1 MLLLAKLILVP
12 TLIAAVTLAARRWG
26 PHIAG
31 LLTSLPVVGG
41 PILVIYAL
49 EQGGVF
55 AARAAE
61 ATLLGLIAVV
71 AFCIAYA
78 TVAMRTRWPLS
89 VLSGWLA
96 FTFATA
102 LLYFTRFPLI
112 VDLAITFAVLLTSCR
127 LLPTVPAEDSSSK
140 KNPVWDL
147 PLRML
152 AAGTL
157 VLVLT
162 AVADRLGPNL
172 SGVLTPFPIATA
184 IFAGFTHAQRGL
196 PALMKFF
203 HAFIP
208 GLTGFAT
215 FCFVLAIAL
224 PALGLWPAL
233 GCALVTQFPVQF
245 AVLLLGNNRRESK
258 PSAA

>member
-26 PHIAG
+26 PRVAG

-49 EQGGVF
+49 EQGDVF

-78 TVAMRTRWPLS
+78 TVAMRARWPLS

-96 FTFATA
+96 FTVVTA

-112 VDLAITFAVLLTSCR
+112 VDLAIAFAVLLTSGR
-127 LLPTVPAEDSSSK
+127 LLPAAIPAE
-140 KNPVWDL
+140 
-147 PLRML
+147 
-152 AAGTL
+152 AAGCG
-157 VLVLT
+157 
-162 AVADRLGPNL
+162 ADRGDDGRSPRHGGRGPLVRGHRRLGQGGP
-172 SGVLTPFPIATA
+172 
-184 IFAGFTHAQRGL
+184 RG
-196 PALMKFF
+196 P
-203 HAFIP
+203 
-208 GLTGFAT
+208 
-215 FCFVLAIAL
+215 
-224 PALGLWPAL
+224 
-233 GCALVTQFPVQF
+233 
-245 AVLLLGNNRRESK
+245 
-258 PSAA
+258 